1 MDNIQYLS
9 NETVH
14 DLLINLNKEETLVL
28 KSKIEKTLHD
38 FSVGEERRYQPDP
51 TAVTRPNGAR
61 TLFRPFTSDQGVGAK
76 LVVEPPTR
84 PDGKKDPLRGILLL
98 LDGSGNPTGILGAE
112 EVTGYRT
119 SMNVMVPFC
128 WRKNVDKI
136 VIFGGGMQAL
146 WHTRL
151 ILALRGHEVKTI
163 TYVNPFKDQI
173 DALIATVSRENAAR
187 WKSRCSFQFI
197 HSSAEDSQR
206 LIENCLSDVDCVFCT
221 TPSRKPLFPS
231 SYLTKRRS
239 ENRQP
244 FISAIGSWQPD
255 MIELD
260 PELMRHAV
268 AAGSGRN
275 QHSEESIGTV
285 LVDDRDYALV
295 NSGEVV
301 QSKLG
306 ARDMVELGQ
315 VLAIK
320 SQQGQKHAE
329 NQVDRMNRFTSEGFV
344 VYKSIGVSLTDLTI
358 ANAALVFR
366 QKKQHHL

>member
-1 MDNIQYLS
+1 MDKIQYLS

-14 DLLINLNKEETLVL
+14 DLLINLNKDETLAF
-28 KSKIEKTLHD
+28 KSTIEKTLLD
-38 FSVGEERRYQPDP
+38 FSAGEERRYQPDP
-51 TAVTRPNGAR
+51 SAVTRPNGAR
-61 TLFRPFTSDQGVGAK
+61 TLFRPFTSDQSVGAK

-84 PDGKKDPLRGILLL
+84 ADGKKDPLRGILLL

-128 WRKNVDKI
+128 WRQNVDKI

-151 ILALRGHEVKTI
+151 ILALRGHEVRAI

-173 DALIATVSRENAAR
+173 DTLIATVSRENAAR
-187 WKSRCSFQFI
+187 WKSNCSFHFI
-197 HSSAEDSQR
+197 NSNTENSQQ
-206 LIENCLSDVDCVFCT
+206 LIRTCLSDADCVFCT

-231 SYLTKRRS
+231 SYLTNQRS

-244 FISAIGSWQPD
+244 FISAIGSWQSD

-260 PELMRHAV
+260 PALMHHALIADGGYNPHNGQSKGV
-268 AAGSGRN
+268 
-275 QHSEESIGTV
+275 V
-285 LVDDRDYALV
+285 LVDDRDYALA

-306 ARDMVELGQ
+306 AHDMAELGQ
-315 VLAIK
+315 ILATRTAE
-320 SQQGQKHAE
+320 GQP
-329 NQVDRMNRFTSEGFV
+329 DRTHRFISEGFI

-358 ANAALVFR
+358 ANAVLALR